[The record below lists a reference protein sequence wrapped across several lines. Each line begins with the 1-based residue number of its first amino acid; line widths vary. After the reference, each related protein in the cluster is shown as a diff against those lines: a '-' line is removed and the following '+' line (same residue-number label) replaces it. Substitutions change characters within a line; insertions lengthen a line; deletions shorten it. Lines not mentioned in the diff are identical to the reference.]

1 MAKNILEYL
10 VQIKGEKMKVSSNI
24 IDLIGN
30 TPMVELKNI
39 EKYFNLKS
47 RLFGKLEYLNPE
59 GSVKDRV
66 AKKMIEQAE
75 KSGELKEGY
84 TIIEPTSGN
93 TGIGLAAI
101 AAVKNYKIILTM
113 PETMSIERR
122 NILSALG
129 AKIVLTDGSK
139 GMKGA
144 IEKAEELHKEIKNSF
159 IPAQF
164 ENINN
169 PKAHL
174 ESTGPE
180 IWNDMDGKVDILI
193 SGVGTGGTITGVG
206 EYLKSKN
213 KDIKIIAVEPKTSA
227 VLSKEEAGSHKIQ
240 GIGAGFIPAILN
252 TEIYDEII
260 KVNNEVIYEY
270 GKILA
275 KNEGLL
281 LGLSSAAALFAAVEV
296 AKMYNNK
303 NIVIIFPDSGDRYF
317 STPLFTE

>member
-1 MAKNILEYL
+1 
-10 VQIKGEKMKVSSNI
+10 MKVSSNI

-113 PETMSIERR
+113 PETMSVERR
-122 NILSALG
+122 NILKALG
-129 AKIVLTDGSK
+129 AEIVLTDGSK

-144 IEKAEELHKEIKNSF
+144 IEKADELYEEIENSF
-159 IPAQF
+159 IPSQF

-180 IWNDMDGKVDILI
+180 IWNDMDGKIDILI
-193 SGVGTGGTITGVG
+193 AGVGTGGTITGVG

-213 KDIKIIAVEPKTSA
+213 KDIKIIAVEPETSA
-227 VLSKEEAGSHKIQ
+227 VLSSESPGSHKIQ
-240 GIGAGFIPAILN
+240 GIGAGFIPNILN
-252 TEIYDEII
+252 REIYDEII
-260 KVNNEVIYEY
+260 QVNNEVIYEY

-281 LGLSSAAALFAAVEV
+281 LGLSSAAALFAAIEV
-296 AKMYNNK
+296 AKENNDK

>member
-1 MAKNILEYL
+1 
-10 VQIKGEKMKVSSNI
+10 MKVSSNI
-24 IDLIGN
+24 IDLIGS

-39 EKYFNLKS
+39 EKKFNLKS

-66 AKKMIEQAE
+66 AKKMIEEAE
-75 KSGELKEGY
+75 NLGDLKEGY

-113 PETMSIERR
+113 PETMSVERR
-122 NILSALG
+122 NILKALG
-129 AKIVLTDGSK
+129 AEIVLTDGAK

-144 IEKAEELHKEIKNSF
+144 IEKAEKLHEEIKNSF
-159 IPAQF
+159 IPSQF

-169 PKAHL
+169 PKAHF

-180 IWNDMDGKVDILI
+180 IWKDMDGKVDILI

-213 KDIKIIAVEPKTSA
+213 RNIKIVAVEPETSA

-240 GIGAGFIPAILN
+240 GIGAGFIPKILN

-260 KVNNEVIYEY
+260 KVDNEVIYEY

-281 LGLSSAAALFAAVEV
+281 LGLSSSAALYAAIKL
-296 AKMYNNK
+296 AKKEKDK

>member
-1 MAKNILEYL
+1 M
-10 VQIKGEKMKVSSNI
+10 
-24 IDLIGN
+24 
-30 TPMVELKNI
+30 
-39 EKYFNLKS
+39 
-47 RLFGKLEYLNPE
+47 EYLNPE

-66 AKKMIEQAE
+66 AKKMIEEAE
-75 KSGELKEGY
+75 NLGDLKEGY

-113 PETMSIERR
+113 PETMSVERR
-122 NILSALG
+122 NILKALG
-129 AKIVLTDGSK
+129 AEIVLTDGAK

-144 IEKAEELHKEIKNSF
+144 IEKAEKLHEEIKNSF
-159 IPAQF
+159 IPSQF

-169 PKAHL
+169 PKAHF

-180 IWNDMDGKVDILI
+180 IWKDMDGKVDILI

-213 KDIKIIAVEPKTSA
+213 RNIKIVAVEPETSA

-240 GIGAGFIPAILN
+240 GIGAGFIPKILN

-260 KVNNEVIYEY
+260 KVDNEVIYEY

-281 LGLSSAAALFAAVEV
+281 LGLSSSAALYAAIKL
-296 AKMYNNK
+296 AKKEKDK

>member
-1 MAKNILEYL
+1 
-10 VQIKGEKMKVSSNI
+10 MKVSSNI

-39 EKYFNLKS
+39 EKYFNLGS

-66 AKKMIEQAE
+66 AKKMVEEAE